1 LLLNS
6 VVIARNPNEKTL
18 IESSINSVRIS
29 IKVKQADEI
38 EQLLAPMFMRFLTQ
52 RAEQFFILRRKPV
65 SGYDI
70 SFLVTNFH
78 TEQMIKHKLIDFII
92 QFIEDIDKE
101 VSEMKLSVNT
111 RARVVATEFLKA
123 MA

>member
-1 LLLNS
+1 
-6 VVIARNPNEKTL
+6 VIARNPNEKTL

-29 IKVKQADEI
+29 VKVKQADEI

>member
-1 LLLNS
+1 MLLNS